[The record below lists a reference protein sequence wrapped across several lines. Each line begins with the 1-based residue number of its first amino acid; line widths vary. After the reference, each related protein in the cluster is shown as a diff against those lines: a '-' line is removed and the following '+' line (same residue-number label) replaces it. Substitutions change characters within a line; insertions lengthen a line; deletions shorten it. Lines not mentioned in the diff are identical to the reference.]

1 MLEGELGPAL
11 VVVVDVDE
19 EARERATRIL
29 GGGGMDVAPAES
41 GKECLAVLERS
52 LPDVLV
58 IGQTLSDGPGLELLK
73 QVKARHPAVQVIF
86 ISSPGSGGIARAAT
100 AAGAYDCLTG
110 PFEENRL
117 LTAAHN
123 AVSYKSLSHRV
134 VALEREGRG
143 QGYRGIV
150 GQSAEMKRLFRQLDR
165 VAASDITVLIHG
177 ASGTGKEL
185 IARAIHENSRRIDGP
200 FVALNCAAVPEFLQE
215 SELFGHEKGAFTG
228 ADSRRLGIFERAA
241 GGTLFL
247 DEVGELSPTLQAKL
261 LRFLQERT
269 FSRVGGSETI
279 ESDVRVLAAT
289 HRDLAEDVKEGR
301 FREDL
306 YFRIA
311 VLELEV
317 APLRERD
324 GDVALLAQLFLD
336 EMEGEAASEG
346 RSFSFEALD
355 VMVRYPWPGN
365 VRELQNVV
373 QRAVVLA
380 EAEEISVRDL
390 PERLRKNAPPRS
402 PRPPQGGGGEETRVE
417 PEVPRA
423 EPSPS
428 PGEPTAFI
436 PPGLTLAELERQA
449 IEQAFARTGG
459 NISALS
465 RELAVSRATL
475 YRKLKKYG
483 ILPG

>member
-1 MLEGELGPAL
+1 MREEEQNPAL
-11 VVVVDVDE
+11 AIVVDADE
-19 EARERATRIL
+19 ELRKRAATIL
-29 GGGGMDVAPAES
+29 GEDGMDVASAET

-52 LPDVLV
+52 IPDVLL
-58 IGQTLSDGPGLELLK
+58 IGQTLSDGSGLELVK
-73 QVKARHPAVQVIF
+73 QVKEHYRSAQIIF
-86 ISSPGSGGIARAAT
+86 ISDPGSGGTIRAAT
-100 AAGAYDCLTG
+100 AAGAYDCLAR
-110 PFEENRL
+110 PFEEERL
-117 LTAAHN
+117 LTAARN

-134 VALEREGRG
+134 VALEREARG

-150 GQSAEMKRLFRQLDR
+150 GQSSAMKRLYRQLDR
-165 VAASDITVLIHG
+165 VAASDITVLIQG

-185 IARAIHENSRRIDGP
+185 IARAIHENSQRLDGP
-200 FVALNCAAVPEFLQE
+200 FVALNCAAVPESLQE

-228 ADSRRLGIFERAA
+228 ADRRRLGTFERAS
-241 GGTLFL
+241 GGTLLL
-247 DEVGELSPTLQAKL
+247 DEVGELSPALQAKL
-261 LRFLQERT
+261 LRVLQERT
-269 FSRVGGSETI
+269 FTRVGGGETI

-289 HRDLAEDVKEGR
+289 HRDLAEEVQAGR

-336 EMEGEAASEG
+336 EMEGEEGQEG

-373 QRAVVLA
+373 RRAMVLA
-380 EAEEISVRDL
+380 EAAEISVMDL
-390 PERLRKNAPPRS
+390 PARLREVAPPRALHQ
-402 PRPPQGGGGEETRVE
+402 PEGGGDEERGAPEESLSE
-417 PEVPRA
+417 PFSA
-423 EPSPS
+423 E
-428 PGEPTAFI
+428 GPTVFI

-449 IEQAFARTGG
+449 IEQAHARAGG
-459 NISALS
+459 NISAVS
-465 RELAVSRATL
+465 RELEVSRATL
-475 YRKLKKYG
+475 YRKLKEYG
-483 ILPG
+483 VLPE